1 MSEAFSN
8 VAMTYLLSL
17 PLAAAA
23 IGWVAATATARI
35 RTVNLAQLNP
45 DPMSTT
51 KATGPVPDAPES
63 RTTGRTLRRVVTVVA
78 VVMTITLLFLAR

>member
-35 RTVNLAQLNP
+35 RSVNLARLNP

-51 KATGPVPDAPES
+51 KAAGRAPDAHES
-63 RTTGRTLRRVVTVVA
+63 PTAGRALRRVAVVVA
-78 VVMTITLLFLAR
+78 VIMAITLFFLAP